1 MRGDR
6 SAWVR
11 GLEMVKRLAAAAVGV
26 VGLIQ
31 VADAAD
37 TMSPALAPLLAAAK
51 SEGQINF
58 SWGGSTL
65 SGGDGV
71 RRFEAGFNKFYGTAA
86 HFNYTPGLSFPA
98 QAQKLGE
105 EKAAGQKAFMDIG
118 LAGPGQVDFFLKSG
132 LLMPM
137 DWAPLLPNV
146 PANVLKAITSND
158 GALIAFISRPNA
170 FDYNTNL
177 VPPAEAPKSLKELLD
192 PKWKG
197 KIATTPY
204 APGFLQLAVDPH
216 WGQEKAIDYAKKFAL
231 NLVGFMRCGEND
243 RLTSGEFAIFSLECE
258 PERVI
263 QLREQGAPVTSI
275 IPQDAQE
282 ITYWW
287 VGVPKNA
294 ENPNMAKLFIAW
306 LLTPEGQKVLYQN
319 QGADLHLLP
328 GSHSAQLF
336 AEAQKAS
343 GATFDDQN
351 LQRMLSAN
359 VPQVEAAVA
368 KIFRE
373 QH

>member
-1 MRGDR
+1 VRGDR
-6 SAWVR
+6 SAWAR
-11 GLEMVKRLAAAAVGV
+11 GLDTVKRLAVAAVGV

-31 VADAAD
+31 AAGAAD
-37 TMSPALAPLLAAAK
+37 TMSPAMASLLAAAK

-71 RRFEAGFNKFYGTAA
+71 RRFEAGFNKFYGTAT

-146 PANVLKAITSND
+146 PPSVLKAITSEN
-158 GALIAFISRPNA
+158 GSLIAFISRPTA

-204 APGFLQLAVDPH
+204 AAGFLQLAVDPQ

-306 LLTPEGQKVLYQN
+306 LLTPDGQTVLYQN

-328 GSHSAQLF
+328 GSHSAKLF
-336 AEAQKAS
+336 ADAQKAS
-343 GATFDDQN
+343 GTTFDDQN
-351 LQRMLSAN
+351 LQRMLSVN
-359 VPQVEAAVA
+359 VPQVESAVA